1 MLGRF
6 SRQFKKYYYRLRDN
20 GWDPAKA
27 LDSSMAQAAKD
38 AGYSGWPLPQDWID
52 QATQIAIVRDG
63 DAALEESRREWDEL
77 WRMTH
82 EGRCYWCEKDS
93 SFEPFVEGMTF
104 AEGGLA
110 RQVHV
115 GCLEKMREYGVI
127 RDPEGQV

>member
-6 SRQFKKYYYRLRDN
+6 GRQFKKYYYRLRDN

-27 LDSSMAQAAKD
+27 FDSSMAKAAQEV
-38 AGYSGWPLPQDWID
+38 GHSGWPLPQEWID

-63 DAALEESRREWDEL
+63 DALQESRAQHAEL

-93 SFEPFVEGMTF
+93 SEEPFVEGMRF
-104 AEGGLA
+104 DEGGPA

-115 GCLEKMREYGVI
+115 SCLEKMREYGVI
-127 RDPEGQV
+127 RP